1 MDRLG
6 VCSWSLRPS
15 SPRELAERVRE
26 VGLSA
31 VQLTLDPIREGA
43 GGVGGWDERE
53 TRRELDRA
61 GIRVLS
67 GMMTTIGEDYSTLE
81 TIRETGGI
89 RPDRHWEANLANA
102 RAIAAIAQRM
112 GLGLVT
118 FHAGFLPHGAGRVG
132 TAETRERAIMLER
145 LRTLADVF
153 AERGVRLGLETG
165 QESAATLLG
174 ALQDL
179 RHANVGVNFDPA
191 NMILYGMGDPVA
203 SLRAL
208 ARHVVQ
214 IHLKDAVATRNPGTW
229 GAEVAVGDGEVD
241 WPAFFGVVGSEM
253 LDVDL
258 VLEREAGESRVADV
272 RRGREWVEGWL
283 EVDK

>member
-1 MDRLG
+1 MNRLG

-15 SPRELAERVRE
+15 SARELAERVRE
-26 VGLSA
+26 AGLSA
-31 VQLTLDPIREGA
+31 VQLALDPIREGA
-43 GGVGGWDERE
+43 AGWDEGE
-53 TRRELDRA
+53 ARRELDRA

-89 RPDRHWEANLANA
+89 RPDKQWGANLANA

-118 FHAGFLPHGAGRVG
+118 FHAGFLPHEVG
-132 TAETRERAIMLER
+132 VAEARERATMLER

-153 AERGVRLGLETG
+153 GERGVSLGLETG
-165 QESAATLLG
+165 QESAETLLD
-174 ALQDL
+174 ALAEL
-179 RHANVGVNFDPA
+179 GHANIGVNFDPA

-208 ARHVVQ
+208 SPHVVQ
-214 IHLKDAVATRNPGTW
+214 IHVKDAKATKVPGTW
-229 GAEVAVGDGEVD
+229 GQEVAVGDGDVD
-241 WPAFFGVVGSEM
+241 WAAFFGVVRDEN
-253 LDVDL
+253 LRVDL
-258 VLEREAGESRVADV
+258 VLEREACESRVLDV
-272 RRGREWVEGWL
+272 RQGRERIERVL
-283 EVDK
+283 ASSDM

>member
-1 MDRLG
+1 MNRLG

-15 SPRELAERVRE
+15 SARELVARMRE
-26 VGLSA
+26 CALGA
-31 VQLTLDPIREGA
+31 VQLALDPIRTGE
-43 GGVGGWDERE
+43 WEEDE

-89 RPDRHWEANLANA
+89 RPDRHWEVNLANA
-102 RAIAAIAQRM
+102 RAIAAIAKRM
-112 GLGLVT
+112 GLRLVT
-118 FHAGFLPHGAGRVG
+118 FHAGFLPHGAGA
-132 TAETRERAIMLER
+132 AESRERATMLSR

-153 AERGVRLGLETG
+153 AERGVKLGLETG
-165 QESAATLLG
+165 QESAGTLLS
-174 ALQDL
+174 ALGEL
-179 RHANVGVNFDPA
+179 RHASVGVNFDPA

-214 IHLKDAVATRNPGTW
+214 IHLKDAMATNTPGTW
-229 GAEVAVGDGEVD
+229 GAEVPVGDGAVD
-241 WPAFFGVVGSEM
+241 WSAFFGVVKSER
-253 LDVDL
+253 LGVDL

-272 RRGREWVEGWL
+272 RRGRERAERWL
-283 EVDK
+283 EANDK